1 MTLGIQDIVE
11 VRAQITPRGA
21 GGREFGR
28 TLLFTTDPTLDAGAG
43 RVRVFA
49 SMDEVARTFAADSG
63 PYQAA
68 QVYFSQVPYP
78 RNLVIGRW
86 INTRESARLTG
97 GIPRALEQITGSP
110 TVVRGSGIVASLD
123 TFHGRAT
130 VLTGAGMVSDLVNFY
145 GRATVLT
152 GAGTVADLV
161 NFHGR
166 ATVLTGAGTVA
177 DLVNFHGRATVLTGA
192 GTVADL
198 VNFHGRATV
207 LTGTGTV
214 ADLVNF
220 HGRST
225 VLTGTGTVADLVNFH
240 GRSTVLT
247 GTGTVADLVN
257 FYGRATVLTGTGTVA
272 SLTTLQG
279 ITSGTVTFLGQ
290 TVTGLDFSSDTD
302 LDGVASTLQAALRA
316 TSATSLDEV
325 EVAYDSTA
333 SAFVVTLPLDSSTGV
348 VPTASAAFTGDDA
361 DELGL
366 DTATIVNGVDAIVS
380 GTVTF
385 LSQSLTGLDFSAVTD
400 YDDVASVLQT
410 ALRATSSTDLDN
422 VEVAYDST
430 ASAFVVTLPLDSS
443 TGVVP
448 TASAAFTGTESDELG
463 LDTATI
469 VNGVDAIVSGTVTF
483 LSQSLTGLDFSA
495 VTDYDDVASVLQT
508 ALRATSSTDLDN
520 VEVDYD
526 GSLFVVTLPLDSS
539 GVVPTASAAF
549 TGDDADELG
558 LDTATIINGVDAIKS
573 GTVTFLSQTLTG
585 LDFSSVTDYD
595 DVAST
600 LQAALRATSST
611 DLDNVEVAYDST
623 ASAFVVTL
631 PLDSS
636 TGVVPT
642 ASAAFTGTESD
653 ELGLDTA
660 TIVNGV
666 DAIVSGTV
674 TFLSQSLTE
683 LDFSAV
689 TDYDDVASVLQTAL
703 RATSSTDL
711 DNVEV
716 DYDGSLFVVT
726 LPLDSSGVVP
736 TASAAFTGDD
746 ADELGLD
753 TATIVNGVDAIVS
766 GTVTFLSQSL
776 TGLDFS
782 AVTDYD
788 DVASVLQ
795 DALRA
800 ASVTALASV
809 EVAYQGGVFV
819 VIIPLD
825 SQGAATSVSGAFTGD
840 NADELGLDTAT
851 IVDGVSSIQ
860 SGTVTFLSQTL
871 TGLDFSA
878 VTDYDGVA
886 SALQTALRA
895 TSATSLDE
903 VEVAYDSDASVF
915 VVTIPLDSNGA
926 ATSVSAAFTGSE
938 SDELGL
944 DTATIVDGVSA
955 IQSGS
960 VTLLDETFS
969 GLDFSSVTDYDDVAS
984 VLQTALRG
992 ATGTTLD
999 DVEVAYDSD
1008 ASAFVVTIP
1017 LAADGSAT
1025 AVTAAFTGAT
1035 ADEVGL
1041 DTVTIEDGI
1050 DTITVGSVTFHG
1062 ASLTGLDLSSVAGYD
1077 DVAAVVQNAL
1087 RGSSVA
1093 TLDAVEVE
1101 HDGSQFVLTLP
1112 LGLDGSATEVTEA
1125 FTGDTADE
1133 LGLDTVDI
1141 TAGVDGIGAGSLT
1154 WHGSSISVDFTG
1166 AVSYD
1171 DVASTLQTALRAVR
1185 AAARADLRSATVEF
1199 DPVGFFRVRLGFDST
1214 SGDPYAINGFMADD
1228 AQEPASALGLDS
1240 TSGGGIV
1247 RGQASEP
1254 IEDAMDAISGLDDGW
1269 YFVTVDSSITA
1280 SADLLSLSRWV
1291 QAKAHMLALDVVD
1304 EGVLTPNESTSLA
1317 AQLSALEQQRTFL
1330 VWSRTR
1336 DGKALSLAGRLSSVN
1351 FDGQNALITPKFKSL
1366 PGTTPDIVTTAQKE
1380 ELDRK
1385 WVGYYTRFGPD
1396 AIFAEGWTQAGDWI
1410 DVRYWLDWITKA
1422 IQTEVYNLLR
1432 QHPTRVPQTAEGLA
1446 SIEAAIER
1454 VCEAGR
1460 RNGGIAPGRVSE
1472 AVANDIRLASNNP
1485 AFEGF
1490 LPTGYLVV
1498 IGSIAD
1504 QLQID
1509 RDARRSPTIRVWL
1522 KGSGAMHHVTIGLVF
1537 TG

>member
-11 VRAQITPRGA
+11 VRAQIAPRGA
-21 GGREFGR
+21 GDREFGR
-28 TLLFTTDPTLDAGAG
+28 TLLLTTDPTLDAGAG
-43 RVRVFA
+43 RVGVFA
-49 SMDEVARTFAADSG
+49 SMDEVARTFAAGSG

-110 TVVRGSGIVASLD
+110 TVVRGSGTVASLD

-130 VLTGAGMVSDLVNFY
+130 VLTGTGM
-145 GRATVLT
+145 
-152 GAGTVADLV
+152 VADLV
-161 NFHGR
+161 NF
-166 ATVLTGAGTVA
+166 L
-177 DLVNFHGRATVLTGA
+177 
-192 GTVADL
+192 
-198 VNFHGRATV
+198 GRATV

-220 HGRST
+220 HGRAT
-225 VLTGTGTVADLVNFH
+225 VVTGTGTVADLVNFH
-240 GRSTVLT
+240 GR
-247 GTGTVADLVN
+247 
-257 FYGRATVLTGTGTVA
+257 ATVVTGTGTVA
-272 SLTTLQG
+272 SLATLQA
-279 ITSGTVTFLGQ
+279 ITAGTVTFLSQ
-290 TVTGLDFSSDTD
+290 TVTGLDFSSDND
-302 LDGVASTLQAALRA
+302 LDDVASTLQTALRA
-316 TSATSLDEV
+316 TSSTDLDNV
-325 EVAYDSTA
+325 EVTYDSAA
-333 SAFVVTLPLDSSTGV
+333 SVFVVTLPLDSSTGV

-385 LSQSLTGLDFSAVTD
+385 LSQTLTGLDFSAVTD
-400 YDDVASVLQT
+400 YDGVAAVVQT
-410 ALRATSSTDLDN
+410 ALRGTSATSLDE
-422 VEVAYDST
+422 VEVAYD
-430 ASAFVVTLPLDSS
+430 
-443 TGVVP
+443 
-448 TASAAFTGTESDELG
+448 ES
-463 LDTATI
+463 
-469 VNGVDAIVSGTVTF
+469 V
-483 LSQSLTGLDFSA
+483 
-495 VTDYDDVASVLQT
+495 
-508 ALRATSSTDLDN
+508 
-520 VEVDYD
+520 
-526 GSLFVVTLPLDSS
+526 FVVTLPLDSS
-539 GVVPTASAAF
+539 GA
-549 TGDDADELG
+549 
-558 LDTATIINGVDAIKS
+558 
-573 GTVTFLSQTLTG
+573 
-585 LDFSSVTDYD
+585 
-595 DVAST
+595 
-600 LQAALRATSST
+600 ATS
-611 DLDNVEVAYDST
+611 V
-623 ASAFVVTL
+623 
-631 PLDSS
+631 
-636 TGVVPT
+636 
-642 ASAAFTGTESD
+642 
-653 ELGLDTA
+653 
-660 TIVNGV
+660 
-666 DAIVSGTV
+666 
-674 TFLSQSLTE
+674 
-683 LDFSAV
+683 
-689 TDYDDVASVLQTAL
+689 
-703 RATSSTDL
+703 
-711 DNVEV
+711 
-716 DYDGSLFVVT
+716 
-726 LPLDSSGVVP
+726 
-736 TASAAFTGDD
+736 SAAFTGDD

-753 TATIVNGVDAIVS
+753 TATIVNGVDAITA
-766 GTVTFLSQSL
+766 GTVTFLSETV

-782 AVTDYD
+782 SVTDYD
-788 DVASVLQ
+788 EVASVLQ
-795 DALRA
+795 TALRA
-800 ASVTALASV
+800 TSSTDLDNAEVTYDSAAS
-809 EVAYQGGVFV
+809 VFV

-825 SQGAATSVSGAFTGD
+825 SQGAATSVSAAFTGTES
-840 NADELGLDTAT
+840 DELGLDTAT
-851 IVDGVSSIQ
+851 IVDGVSAIQ

-878 VTDYDGVA
+878 VTDYD
-886 SALQTALRA
+886 
-895 TSATSLDE
+895 
-903 VEVAYDSDASVF
+903 
-915 VVTIPLDSNGA
+915 
-926 ATSVSAAFTGSE
+926 
-938 SDELGL
+938 
-944 DTATIVDGVSA
+944 
-955 IQSGS
+955 
-960 VTLLDETFS
+960 
-969 GLDFSSVTDYDDVAS
+969 DVAA

-999 DVEVAYDSD
+999 AVEVAYDSD

-1050 DTITVGSVTFHG
+1050 DTITAGSVTFHG
-1062 ASLTGLDLSSVAGYD
+1062 ASLTGLDFSSVAGYD

-1112 LGLDGSATEVTEA
+1112 LGLDGSATEVTET

-1141 TAGVDGIGAGSLT
+1141 TAGVGGIGAGSLT
-1154 WHGSSISVDFTG
+1154 WHGSSISVNFTG
-1166 AVSYD
+1166 ADSYD

-1214 SGDPYAINGFMADD
+1214 SGDPYPITGFMADD

-1240 TSGGGIV
+1240 TSGGAIV
-1247 RGQASEP
+1247 QGQASEP

-1269 YFVTVDSSITA
+1269 YFVTVDSTSITTG
-1280 SADLLSLSRWV
+1280 ADLLSLSRWV
-1291 QAKAHMLALDVVD
+1291 QAKVHMLALDVVD

-1336 DGKALSLAGRLSSVN
+1336 DSKALSLAGRLSSVN
-1351 FDGQNALITPKFKSL
+1351 FEGQNTLITPKFKSL
-1366 PGTTPDIVTTAQKE
+1366 PATTPDIVTTTQKE

-1422 IQTEVYNLLR
+1422 MQSEVYNLLR

-1472 AVANDIRLASNNP
+1472 AVANHIRLATNNP
-1485 AFEGF
+1485 TFEGF
-1490 LPTGYLVV
+1490 LPAGYLVA

-1509 RDARRSPTIRVWL
+1509 RDDRRSPTIRVWL

>member
-11 VRAQITPRGA
+11 VRAQIRPRGA

-28 TLLFTTDPTLDAGAG
+28 TLLLTTDPTMDVGAG
-43 RVRVFA
+43 RVGVFA
-49 SMDEVARTFAADSG
+49 SMDEVARTFTPGSG

-86 INTRESARLTG
+86 INTRESARLIG
-97 GIPRALEQITGSP
+97 GSPRALEQIIGSP
-110 TVVRGSGIVASLD
+110 TVVRGSGTVASLD

-130 VLTGAGMVSDLVNFY
+130 VLTGTGMVADLVNFL

-152 GAGTVADLV
+152 GTGMVADLV

-166 ATVLTGAGTVA
+166 ATMLTG
-177 DLVNFHGRATVLTGA
+177 TGM
-192 GTVADL
+192 VADL

-220 HGRST
+220 HGR
-225 VLTGTGTVADLVNFH
+225 
-240 GRSTVLT
+240 
-247 GTGTVADLVN
+247 
-257 FYGRATVLTGTGTVA
+257 ATVVTGTGTVA

-302 LDGVASTLQAALRA
+302 LDGVASTLQTALRA
-316 TSATSLDEV
+316 TSATDLDNV

-385 LSQSLTGLDFSAVTD
+385 LSQTVTGLDFSAVTD
-400 YDDVASVLQT
+400 LDDVASVLQT
-410 ALRATSSTDLDN
+410 ALRATSATSLDE
-422 VEVAYDST
+422 VEVVYDG
-430 ASAFVVTLPLDSS
+430 SAFVVTLPLDSS
-443 TGVVP
+443 T
-448 TASAAFTGTESDELG
+448 
-463 LDTATI
+463 
-469 VNGVDAIVSGTVTF
+469 
-483 LSQSLTGLDFSA
+483 
-495 VTDYDDVASVLQT
+495 
-508 ALRATSSTDLDN
+508 
-520 VEVDYD
+520 
-526 GSLFVVTLPLDSS
+526 
-539 GVVPTASAAF
+539 
-549 TGDDADELG
+549 
-558 LDTATIINGVDAIKS
+558 
-573 GTVTFLSQTLTG
+573 
-585 LDFSSVTDYD
+585 
-595 DVAST
+595 
-600 LQAALRATSST
+600 
-611 DLDNVEVAYDST
+611 
-623 ASAFVVTL
+623 
-631 PLDSS
+631 
-636 TGVVPT
+636 
-642 ASAAFTGTESD
+642 
-653 ELGLDTA
+653 
-660 TIVNGV
+660 
-666 DAIVSGTV
+666 
-674 TFLSQSLTE
+674 
-683 LDFSAV
+683 
-689 TDYDDVASVLQTAL
+689 
-703 RATSSTDL
+703 
-711 DNVEV
+711 
-716 DYDGSLFVVT
+716 
-726 LPLDSSGVVP
+726 GVVP

-766 GTVTFLSQSL
+766 GTVTFLSQ
-776 TGLDFS
+776 
-782 AVTDYD
+782 
-788 DVASVLQ
+788 
-795 DALRA
+795 
-800 ASVTALASV
+800 
-809 EVAYQGGVFV
+809 
-819 VIIPLD
+819 
-825 SQGAATSVSGAFTGD
+825 
-840 NADELGLDTAT
+840 
-851 IVDGVSSIQ
+851 
-860 SGTVTFLSQTL
+860 TL

-886 SALQTALRA
+886 SVLQTALRA
-895 TSATSLDE
+895 TSSTDLDN
-903 VEVAYDSDASVF
+903 VEVVYDGSAF
-915 VVTIPLDSNGA
+915 VVTLPLDSNGA

-960 VTLLDETFS
+960 VTLLGETFSSLDFSAVTDYDDVASVLQDALRAASVTALASVEVAYQGGVFVVTIPLDSNGAATSVSAAFTGDDADELGLDTATIVDGVSAIQSGSVTLLDETFS
-969 GLDFSSVTDYDDVAS
+969 SLDFSAVTDYDDVAS

-999 DVEVAYDSD
+999 AVEVAYDSA

-1017 LAADGSAT
+1017 LASDGSAT

-1050 DTITVGSVTFHG
+1050 DTITAGSVMFHG
-1062 ASLTGLDLSSVAGYD
+1062 ASLTGLDFSSVAGYD

-1112 LGLDGSATEVTEA
+1112 LGLDGSATEVSGP
-1125 FTGDTADE
+1125 FTGEHADE

-1154 WHGSSISVDFTG
+1154 WHGSSIPVDFTG
-1166 AVSYD
+1166 ADSYD

-1247 RGQASEP
+1247 QGQASEP

-1269 YFVTVDSSITA
+1269 YFVTVDSSITTG
-1280 SADLLSLSRWV
+1280 ADLLSLSRWV
-1291 QAKAHMLALDVVD
+1291 QAKVHMLALDVVD

-1336 DGKALSLAGRLSSVN
+1336 DSKALSLAGRLSSVN
-1351 FDGQNALITPKFKSL
+1351 FDGQNTLITPKFKSL
-1366 PGTTPDIVTTAQKE
+1366 PRTVSDIVTTAQKE

-1396 AIFAEGWTQAGDWI
+1396 AIFAEGWTQSGDWI

-1422 IQTEVYNLLR
+1422 MQSEVYNLLR

-1472 AVANDIRLASNNP
+1472 AVANNIRLATNNP
-1485 AFEGF
+1485 TFEGF
-1490 LPTGYLVV
+1490 LPTGYLVA

-1504 QLQID
+1504 QLQIH

-1522 KGSGAMHHVTIGLVF
+1522 KGSGAMHYVTIGLVF

>member
-11 VRAQITPRGA
+11 VRAQIRPRGA

-28 TLLFTTDPTLDAGAG
+28 TLLLSTDPTLDAGAG
-43 RVRVFA
+43 RVGVFA

-86 INTRESARLTG
+86 INTREPARLTG
-97 GIPRALEQITGSP
+97 GSPRALEQITGSP
-110 TVVRGSGIVASLD
+110 TVVRSSGTVASLD

-130 VLTGAGMVSDLVNFY
+130 VLTGTGTVADLVNFY
-145 GRATVLT
+145 GRATVVT
-152 GAGTVADLV
+152 GT
-161 NFHGR
+161 
-166 ATVLTGAGTVA
+166 
-177 DLVNFHGRATVLTGA
+177 

-220 HGRST
+220 HGRAT

-240 GRSTVLT
+240 
-247 GTGTVADLVN
+247 
-257 FYGRATVLTGTGTVA
+257 GRATVLTGTGTVA

-290 TVTGLDFSSDTD
+290 TLTGLDFSSDTD
-302 LDGVASTLQAALRA
+302 LDGVASTLQTALRA
-316 TSATSLDEV
+316 TSSTDLDNV
-325 EVAYDSTA
+325 EVVYDSTA
-333 SAFVVTLPLDSSTGV
+333 SAFVVTLPLDSSGAATSV
-348 VPTASAAFTGDDA
+348 SAAFTGDDA

-366 DTATIVNGVDAIVS
+366 DTATIVNGVDAITA

-385 LSQSLTGLDFSAVTD
+385 LSETVTGLDFSSVTD
-400 YDDVASVLQT
+400 YDGVASTLQT

-422 VEVAYDST
+422 VEVDYDST
-430 ASAFVVTLPLDSS
+430 GAAFVVTIPLDSS
-443 TGVVP
+443 GEATSV
-448 TASAAFTGTESDELG
+448 SAAFTGTESDELG

-469 VNGVDAIVSGTVTF
+469 VNGVDAI
-483 LSQSLTGLDFSA
+483 Q
-495 VTDYDDVASVLQT
+495 
-508 ALRATSSTDLDN
+508 
-520 VEVDYD
+520 
-526 GSLFVVTLPLDSS
+526 
-539 GVVPTASAAF
+539 
-549 TGDDADELG
+549 
-558 LDTATIINGVDAIKS
+558 S

-585 LDFSSVTDYD
+585 LDFSSVTDY
-595 DVAST
+595 
-600 LQAALRATSST
+600 
-611 DLDNVEVAYDST
+611 
-623 ASAFVVTL
+623 
-631 PLDSS
+631 
-636 TGVVPT
+636 G
-642 ASAAFTGTESD
+642 
-653 ELGLDTA
+653 
-660 TIVNGV
+660 
-666 DAIVSGTV
+666 
-674 TFLSQSLTE
+674 
-683 LDFSAV
+683 
-689 TDYDDVASVLQTAL
+689 DVASVLQTAL

-711 DNVEV
+711 DNVGV
-716 DYDGSLFVVT
+716 SYDSTASVFVVT

-766 GTVTFLSQSL
+766 GSVTFLSQSV

-782 AVTDYD
+782 DVTDYGG
-788 DVASVLQ
+788 VASVLQ

-825 SQGAATSVSGAFTGD
+825 SQGAATSVSVAFTGD
-840 NADELGLDTAT
+840 DADELGLDTAT
-851 IVDGVSSIQ
+851 IVDGVSAIQ

-878 VTDYDGVA
+878 VTDYD
-886 SALQTALRA
+886 
-895 TSATSLDE
+895 
-903 VEVAYDSDASVF
+903 
-915 VVTIPLDSNGA
+915 
-926 ATSVSAAFTGSE
+926 
-938 SDELGL
+938 
-944 DTATIVDGVSA
+944 
-955 IQSGS
+955 
-960 VTLLDETFS
+960 
-969 GLDFSSVTDYDDVAS
+969 DVAA

-999 DVEVAYDSD
+999 AVEVAYDSD

-1050 DTITVGSVTFHG
+1050 DTITAGSVTFHG

-1077 DVAAVVQNAL
+1077 DVVAVVQNAL

-1112 LGLDGSATEVTEA
+1112 LGLDGSATEVSGP
-1125 FTGDTADE
+1125 FTGEHADE

-1166 AVSYD
+1166 ADSYD

-1240 TSGGGIV
+1240 TSGGGIAQ
-1247 RGQASEP
+1247 GQASEP

-1269 YFVTVDSSITA
+1269 YFVTVDSSITTG
-1280 SADLLSLSRWV
+1280 ADLLSLSRWV
-1291 QAKAHMLALDVVD
+1291 QAKVHMLALDVVD

-1336 DGKALSLAGRLSSVN
+1336 DSKALSLAGRLSSVN
-1351 FDGQNALITPKFKSL
+1351 FDGQNTLITPKFKSL
-1366 PGTTPDIVTTAQKE
+1366 PATTPDIVTTAHKG

-1396 AIFAEGWTQAGDWI
+1396 AIFAEGWTQSGDWI

-1422 IQTEVYNLLR
+1422 MQSEVYNLLR

-1472 AVANDIRLASNNP
+1472 AVANNIRLATNNP
-1485 AFEGF
+1485 TFEGF
-1490 LPTGYLVV
+1490 LPAGYLVA

-1504 QLQID
+1504 QLQIH
-1509 RDARRSPTIRVWL
+1509 RDARVSPTIRVWL
-1522 KGSGAMHHVTIGLVF
+1522 KGSGAMHHITIGLVF

>member
-1 MTLGIQDIVE
+1 MTLSIQDIVE
-11 VRAQITPRGA
+11 VRAQITSRGA

-28 TLLFTTDPTLDAGAG
+28 TLLLTTDPTLDAGAG

-49 SMDEVARTFAADSG
+49 SMDEVARTFTPGSG

-86 INTRESARLTG
+86 VNTREPARLTG

-110 TVVRGSGIVASLD
+110 TVVRGSGTVASLE

-130 VLTGAGMVSDLVNFY
+130 VLTGTGM
-145 GRATVLT
+145 
-152 GAGTVADLV
+152 VADLV

-166 ATVLTGAGTVA
+166 ATVLTGT
-177 DLVNFHGRATVLTGA
+177 

-220 HGRST
+220 HGRAT

-240 GRSTVLT
+240 GR
-247 GTGTVADLVN
+247 
-257 FYGRATVLTGTGTVA
+257 ATVVTGTGTVA

-302 LDGVASTLQAALRA
+302 LDGVASTLQTALRATSSTDLDNVEVAYDSAASAFVVTLPLDSSGVVPTASAAFTGDDADELGLDTATIVNGVDAIKSGTVTFLSQTLTGLDFSSVTDLDDVAGVLQTALRA
-316 TSATSLDEV
+316 TSATDLDNV
-325 EVAYDSTA
+325 EVAYDSAA

-385 LSQSLTGLDFSAVTD
+385 LSQTVTGLDFSAVTD
-400 YDDVASVLQT
+400 LNDVASVLQT
-410 ALRATSSTDLDN
+410 ALRATSATSLDE
-422 VEVAYDST
+422 VEVAYDSA

-443 TGVVP
+443 GVVP

-469 VNGVDAIVSGTVTF
+469 VNGVDAI
-483 LSQSLTGLDFSA
+483 
-495 VTDYDDVASVLQT
+495 
-508 ALRATSSTDLDN
+508 
-520 VEVDYD
+520 
-526 GSLFVVTLPLDSS
+526 
-539 GVVPTASAAF
+539 
-549 TGDDADELG
+549 
-558 LDTATIINGVDAIKS
+558 
-573 GTVTFLSQTLTG
+573 
-585 LDFSSVTDYD
+585 
-595 DVAST
+595 
-600 LQAALRATSST
+600 
-611 DLDNVEVAYDST
+611 
-623 ASAFVVTL
+623 
-631 PLDSS
+631 
-636 TGVVPT
+636 
-642 ASAAFTGTESD
+642 
-653 ELGLDTA
+653 
-660 TIVNGV
+660 
-666 DAIVSGTV
+666 
-674 TFLSQSLTE
+674 
-683 LDFSAV
+683 
-689 TDYDDVASVLQTAL
+689 
-703 RATSSTDL
+703 
-711 DNVEV
+711 
-716 DYDGSLFVVT
+716 
-726 LPLDSSGVVP
+726 
-736 TASAAFTGDD
+736 
-746 ADELGLD
+746 
-753 TATIVNGVDAIVS
+753 
-766 GTVTFLSQSL
+766 
-776 TGLDFS
+776 
-782 AVTDYD
+782 
-788 DVASVLQ
+788 
-795 DALRA
+795 
-800 ASVTALASV
+800 
-809 EVAYQGGVFV
+809 
-819 VIIPLD
+819 
-825 SQGAATSVSGAFTGD
+825 
-840 NADELGLDTAT
+840 
-851 IVDGVSSIQ
+851 Q

-871 TGLDFSA
+871 TSLDFSA
-878 VTDYDGVA
+878 VTDYDEVA
-886 SALQTALRA
+886 SVLQTALRA
-895 TSATSLDE
+895 ISSTDLDN
-903 VEVAYDSDASVF
+903 VEVTHDGAAVF
-915 VVTIPLDSNGA
+915 VVTLPLDSNGA

-969 GLDFSSVTDYDDVAS
+969 GLDFSAVTDYDDVAS
-984 VLQTALRG
+984 VLRTALRG

-999 DVEVAYDSD
+999 AVEVAYDSD

-1050 DTITVGSVTFHG
+1050 DTITAGSVTFHA
-1062 ASLTGLDLSSVAGYD
+1062 ASLTGLDFSSVAGYD

-1112 LGLDGSATEVTEA
+1112 LGLDGSATEVSGP
-1125 FTGDTADE
+1125 FTGEHADE

-1166 AVSYD
+1166 ADSYD

-1240 TSGGGIV
+1240 TSGGDIV
-1247 RGQASEP
+1247 QGQASEP

-1269 YFVTVDSSITA
+1269 YFVTVDSSITTG
-1280 SADLLSLSRWV
+1280 ADLLSLSRWV

-1366 PGTTPDIVTTAQKE
+1366 PGTSPDIVTTAQKE

-1396 AIFAEGWTQAGDWI
+1396 AIFAEGWTQSGDWI

-1422 IQTEVYNLLR
+1422 MQTEVYNLLR

-1472 AVANDIRLASNNP
+1472 AVANNIRLASNNP
-1485 AFEGF
+1485 AFDGF

-1504 QLQID
+1504 QLQIH

>member
-11 VRAQITPRGA
+11 VRAQIRPRGA

-97 GIPRALEQITGSP
+97 GSPASLETFHGRATA
-110 TVVRGSGIVASLD
+110 VRGSGTVASLE

-130 VLTGAGMVSDLVNFY
+130 VLTGTGM
-145 GRATVLT
+145 
-152 GAGTVADLV
+152 VADLV

-166 ATVLTGAGTVA
+166 ATVLTG
-177 DLVNFHGRATVLTGA
+177 TGM
-192 GTVADL
+192 VADL

-220 HGRST
+220 HGRAT
-225 VLTGTGTVADLVNFH
+225 VVTGTGTVVDLVNFH
-240 GRSTVLT
+240 GR
-247 GTGTVADLVN
+247 
-257 FYGRATVLTGTGTVA
+257 ATVVTGTGTVA

-302 LDGVASTLQAALRA
+302 LDGVASTLQTALRATSSTDLDNVEVAYDSAASAFVVTLPLDSSGVVPTASAAFTGDDADELGLDTATIVNGVDAIVSGTVTFLSQTLTGLDFSSVTDLDDVAGVLQTALRA
-316 TSATSLDEV
+316 TSATDLDNV
-325 EVAYDSTA
+325 EVAYDSAA

-385 LSQSLTGLDFSAVTD
+385 LSQTLTGLDFSSVTD
-400 YDDVASVLQT
+400 LDDVAGVLQT
-410 ALRATSSTDLDN
+410 ALRATSATSLDE
-422 VEVAYDST
+422 VEVVYDG
-430 ASAFVVTLPLDSS
+430 SAFVVTLPLDSS
-443 TGVVP
+443 GVVP

-469 VNGVDAIVSGTVTF
+469 VNGVDAI
-483 LSQSLTGLDFSA
+483 Q
-495 VTDYDDVASVLQT
+495 
-508 ALRATSSTDLDN
+508 
-520 VEVDYD
+520 
-526 GSLFVVTLPLDSS
+526 
-539 GVVPTASAAF
+539 
-549 TGDDADELG
+549 
-558 LDTATIINGVDAIKS
+558 S
-573 GTVTFLSQTLTG
+573 GTVTFLSQTLTS
-585 LDFSSVTDYD
+585 LDFSAVTDYD
-595 DVAST
+595 EVASV
-600 LQAALRATSST
+600 LQTALRAISST
-611 DLDNVEVAYDST
+611 DLDNVEVAYDS
-623 ASAFVVTL
+623 A
-631 PLDSS
+631 
-636 TGVVPT
+636 
-642 ASAAFTGTESD
+642 
-653 ELGLDTA
+653 
-660 TIVNGV
+660 
-666 DAIVSGTV
+666 
-674 TFLSQSLTE
+674 
-683 LDFSAV
+683 
-689 TDYDDVASVLQTAL
+689 
-703 RATSSTDL
+703 
-711 DNVEV
+711 
-716 DYDGSLFVVT
+716 
-726 LPLDSSGVVP
+726 
-736 TASAAFTGDD
+736 
-746 ADELGLD
+746 
-753 TATIVNGVDAIVS
+753 
-766 GTVTFLSQSL
+766 
-776 TGLDFS
+776 
-782 AVTDYD
+782 
-788 DVASVLQ
+788 
-795 DALRA
+795 
-800 ASVTALASV
+800 
-809 EVAYQGGVFV
+809 
-819 VIIPLD
+819 
-825 SQGAATSVSGAFTGD
+825 
-840 NADELGLDTAT
+840 
-851 IVDGVSSIQ
+851 
-860 SGTVTFLSQTL
+860 
-871 TGLDFSA
+871 
-878 VTDYDGVA
+878 
-886 SALQTALRA
+886 
-895 TSATSLDE
+895 
-903 VEVAYDSDASVF
+903 ASVF
-915 VVTIPLDSNGA
+915 VVTIPLASNGA

-969 GLDFSSVTDYDDVAS
+969 GLDFSAVTDYDDVAS
-984 VLQTALRG
+984 VLQTALR
-992 ATGTTLD
+992 AASVTALAS
-999 DVEVAYDSD
+999 VEVAYQGGV
-1008 ASAFVVTIP
+1008 FVVIIP
-1017 LAADGSAT
+1017 LDSSGVAT
-1025 AVTAAFTGAT
+1025 SVSGAFTGDD
-1035 ADEVGL
+1035 ADELGL

-1050 DTITVGSVTFHG
+1050 DTITAGSVTFHG
-1062 ASLTGLDLSSVAGYD
+1062 ASLTGLDFSSVAGYD

-1112 LGLDGSATEVTEA
+1112 LGLDGPATEVSSP
-1125 FTGDTADE
+1125 FTGEHADE

-1166 AVSYD
+1166 ADSYD

-1240 TSGGGIV
+1240 ISGGGIV
-1247 RGQASEP
+1247 QGQASEP

-1269 YFVTVDSSITA
+1269 YFVTVDSSITTG
-1280 SADLLSLSRWV
+1280 ADLLSLSRWV
-1291 QAKAHMLALDVVD
+1291 QTKDHMLALDVVD

-1336 DGKALSLAGRLSSVN
+1336 DNKALSLAARLSSVN
-1351 FDGQNALITPKFKSL
+1351 FDGEDTLITPKFKSL
-1366 PGTTPDIVTTAQKE
+1366 PRTVSDIVTTAQKK

-1422 IQTEVYNLLR
+1422 MQSEVYTLLR

-1460 RNGGIAPGRVSE
+1460 RNGGIASGRVSE
-1472 AVANDIRLASNNP
+1472 TVANDIRLASNNP
-1485 AFEGF
+1485 AFDGF

>member
-11 VRAQITPRGA
+11 VKAQIEPRDA
-21 GGREFGR
+21 GGGEFGR
-28 TLLFTTDPTLDAGAG
+28 TLLLTTDPNLDAVAG
-43 RVRVFA
+43 RVGVFA
-49 SMDEVARTFAADSG
+49 GMDEVARTFAAGSD

-86 INTRESARLTG
+86 INTREPARLTG
-97 GIPRALEQITGSP
+97 GIPRALEQIIGSP
-110 TVVRGSGIVASLD
+110 TVVRGSGTVAPLD

-130 VLTGAGMVSDLVNFY
+130 VLTGTGMVADLVNFL

-152 GAGTVADLV
+152 GT
-161 NFHGR
+161 
-166 ATVLTGAGTVA
+166 
-177 DLVNFHGRATVLTGA
+177 

-220 HGRST
+220 HGRAT

-240 GRSTVLT
+240 GRATVLT

-257 FYGRATVLTGTGTVA
+257 FHGRATVLTGTGTVA
-272 SLTTLQG
+272 SLTTLQA
-279 ITSGTVTFLGQ
+279 ITAGTVTFLGQ

-302 LDGVASTLQAALRA
+302 LDGVASTLQ
-316 TSATSLDEV
+316 
-325 EVAYDSTA
+325 
-333 SAFVVTLPLDSSTGV
+333 
-348 VPTASAAFTGDDA
+348 
-361 DELGL
+361 
-366 DTATIVNGVDAIVS
+366 
-380 GTVTF
+380 
-385 LSQSLTGLDFSAVTD
+385 
-400 YDDVASVLQT
+400 T

-422 VEVAYDST
+422 AEVAYDSA
-430 ASAFVVTLPLDSS
+430 ASA
-443 TGVVP
+443 
-448 TASAAFTGTESDELG
+448 
-463 LDTATI
+463 
-469 VNGVDAIVSGTVTF
+469 
-483 LSQSLTGLDFSA
+483 
-495 VTDYDDVASVLQT
+495 
-508 ALRATSSTDLDN
+508 
-520 VEVDYD
+520 
-526 GSLFVVTLPLDSS
+526 
-539 GVVPTASAAF
+539 
-549 TGDDADELG
+549 
-558 LDTATIINGVDAIKS
+558 
-573 GTVTFLSQTLTG
+573 
-585 LDFSSVTDYD
+585 
-595 DVAST
+595 
-600 LQAALRATSST
+600 
-611 DLDNVEVAYDST
+611 
-623 ASAFVVTL
+623 
-631 PLDSS
+631 
-636 TGVVPT
+636 
-642 ASAAFTGTESD
+642 
-653 ELGLDTA
+653 
-660 TIVNGV
+660 
-666 DAIVSGTV
+666 
-674 TFLSQSLTE
+674 
-683 LDFSAV
+683 
-689 TDYDDVASVLQTAL
+689 
-703 RATSSTDL
+703 
-711 DNVEV
+711 
-716 DYDGSLFVVT
+716 FVVT

-766 GTVTFLSQSL
+766 GTVTFLSQTL

-782 AVTDYD
+782 SVTDYDGVASVLQTALRATSSTDLDNVEVVYDSAASAFVVTLPLDSSGVVPTASAAFTGDDADELGLDTATIVNGVDAIVSGTVTFLSQTLTGLDFSSVTDYDGVASVLQTALRATSSTDLDNVEVAYDSAASAFVVTLPLDSTTGVVPTASAAFTGTESDELGLDTATIVNGVDAIVSGTVTFLSQTVTGLDFSAVTDLDDVASVLQTALRATSATSLDEVEVVYDGSAFVVTIPLASNGAATSVSAAFTGSESDELGLDTATIVNGVDAIVSGTVTLLDETFSSLDFSDVTDYD

-825 SQGAATSVSGAFTGD
+825 SQGAATSVSAAFTGD
-840 NADELGLDTAT
+840 TADELGLDTAT
-851 IVDGVSSIQ
+851 IVNGVDDIR
-860 SGTVTFLSQTL
+860 SGTVTFLRQTL

-878 VTDYDGVA
+878 VTDYD
-886 SALQTALRA
+886 
-895 TSATSLDE
+895 
-903 VEVAYDSDASVF
+903 
-915 VVTIPLDSNGA
+915 
-926 ATSVSAAFTGSE
+926 
-938 SDELGL
+938 
-944 DTATIVDGVSA
+944 
-955 IQSGS
+955 
-960 VTLLDETFS
+960 
-969 GLDFSSVTDYDDVAS
+969 DVAA

-999 DVEVAYDSD
+999 AVQVVYDSD

-1035 ADEVGL
+1035 ADELGL

-1050 DTITVGSVTFHG
+1050 DTITAGSVTFHG
-1062 ASLTGLDLSSVAGYD
+1062 ASLTGLDFSSVAGYD

-1112 LGLDGSATEVTEA
+1112 LGLDGSATEVSGP
-1125 FTGDTADE
+1125 FTGEHADE

-1141 TAGVDGIGAGSLT
+1141 TTGVDGIGAGSLT
-1154 WHGSSISVDFTG
+1154 WHGSSIPVDFTG
-1166 AVSYD
+1166 ADSYD

-1185 AAARADLRSATVEF
+1185 AAARADLRSVTVEF
-1199 DPVGFFRVRLGFDST
+1199 DPVGFFRVLFGFDST

-1240 TSGGGIV
+1240 ISGGAIV
-1247 RGQASEP
+1247 QGQASEP

-1269 YFVTVDSSITA
+1269 YFVTVDSSITT

-1291 QAKAHMLALDVVD
+1291 QAKVHMLALDVVD

-1336 DGKALSLAGRLSSVN
+1336 DNKALSLAGRLSSVN
-1351 FDGQNALITPKFKSL
+1351 FEGQNTLITPKFKSL
-1366 PGTTPDIVTTAQKE
+1366 PRTVSDIVTAAQKK

-1422 IQTEVYNLLR
+1422 MQSEVYTLLR

-1446 SIEAAIER
+1446 SLEAAIER

-1460 RNGGIAPGRVSE
+1460 GNGGIAPGRVSE
-1472 AVANDIRLASNNP
+1472 TVANDIRLASNNP
-1485 AFEGF
+1485 AFDGF
-1490 LPTGYLVV
+1490 LPTGYLVA

-1509 RDARRSPTIRVWL
+1509 RDDRRSPTIRVWL
-1522 KGSGAMHHVTIGLVF
+1522 KGSGAMHHVTIRLVF

>member
-11 VRAQITPRGA
+11 VRAQITPRDA

-28 TLLFTTDPTLDAGAG
+28 TLLLTTDPTLDAGAG
-43 RVRVFA
+43 RVGVFA
-49 SMDEVARTFAADSG
+49 SMDEVARTFTPGSG
-63 PYQAA
+63 SYQAA

-78 RNLVIGRW
+78 RKLVIGRW

-97 GIPRALEQITGSP
+97 GSPRALEQITGSP
-110 TVVRGSGIVASLD
+110 TVVRGSGTVASLD

-130 VLTGAGMVSDLVNFY
+130 VLTG
-145 GRATVLT
+145 T
-152 GAGTVADLV
+152 GTVS
-161 NFHGR
+161 
-166 ATVLTGAGTVA
+166 
-177 DLVNFHGRATVLTGA
+177 
-192 GTVADL
+192 DL

-220 HGRST
+220 HGRAT
-225 VLTGTGTVADLVNFH
+225 VVTGTGTVADLVNFH
-240 GRSTVLT
+240 GRATVVT

-257 FYGRATVLTGTGTVA
+257 FHGRATVVTGTGTVA

-279 ITSGTVTFLGQ
+279 IASGTVTFLGQ

-302 LDGVASTLQAALRA
+302 LDGVASTLQTALRA
-316 TSATSLDEV
+316 TSATDLDNV
-325 EVAYDSTA
+325 EVDYDSAA

-385 LSQSLTGLDFSAVTD
+385 LSQTLTGLDFSAVTDYAGVASVLQTALRATSATSLDEVEVVYDSDASAFVVTIPLDSNGAATSVSAAFTGSESDELGLDTATIVDGVSAIQSGSVTFLSQSLTGLDFSDVTD

-422 VEVAYDST
+422 AEVTYDST

-448 TASAAFTGTESDELG
+448 TSSAAFTGTESDELG

-469 VNGVDAIVSGTVTF
+469 VNGVDAIVSG
-483 LSQSLTGLDFSA
+483 S
-495 VTDYDDVASVLQT
+495 
-508 ALRATSSTDLDN
+508 
-520 VEVDYD
+520 
-526 GSLFVVTLPLDSS
+526 VTLLDE
-539 GVVPTASAAF
+539 T
-549 TGDDADELG
+549 
-558 LDTATIINGVDAIKS
+558 
-573 GTVTFLSQTLTG
+573 
-585 LDFSSVTDYD
+585 FSS
-595 DVAST
+595 
-600 LQAALRATSST
+600 
-611 DLDNVEVAYDST
+611 
-623 ASAFVVTL
+623 
-631 PLDSS
+631 
-636 TGVVPT
+636 
-642 ASAAFTGTESD
+642 
-653 ELGLDTA
+653 
-660 TIVNGV
+660 
-666 DAIVSGTV
+666 
-674 TFLSQSLTE
+674 
-683 LDFSAV
+683 
-689 TDYDDVASVLQTAL
+689 
-703 RATSSTDL
+703 
-711 DNVEV
+711 
-716 DYDGSLFVVT
+716 
-726 LPLDSSGVVP
+726 
-736 TASAAFTGDD
+736 
-746 ADELGLD
+746 
-753 TATIVNGVDAIVS
+753 
-766 GTVTFLSQSL
+766 
-776 TGLDFS
+776 LDFS

-840 NADELGLDTAT
+840 TADELGLDTAT
-851 IVDGVSSIQ
+851 IVDGVDTIK

-878 VTDYDGVA
+878 VTDYD
-886 SALQTALRA
+886 
-895 TSATSLDE
+895 
-903 VEVAYDSDASVF
+903 
-915 VVTIPLDSNGA
+915 
-926 ATSVSAAFTGSE
+926 
-938 SDELGL
+938 
-944 DTATIVDGVSA
+944 
-955 IQSGS
+955 
-960 VTLLDETFS
+960 
-969 GLDFSSVTDYDDVAS
+969 DVAS

-992 ATGTTLD
+992 ATSTTLD
-999 DVEVAYDSD
+999 AVEVAYNSD
-1008 ASAFVVTIP
+1008 TSAFVVTIP

-1041 DTVTIEDGI
+1041 DTVTIEGGI
-1050 DTITVGSVTFHG
+1050 DTITAGSVTFHG
-1062 ASLTGLDLSSVAGYD
+1062 ASLTGLDFSSVTDYD

-1101 HDGSQFVLTLP
+1101 HDGSQFALTLP
-1112 LGLDGSATEVTEA
+1112 LGLDGSATEVSGP
-1125 FTGDTADE
+1125 FTGEHADE
-1133 LGLDTVDI
+1133 LGLGTVEI
-1141 TAGVDGIGAGSLT
+1141 TTGVDGIGAGSLT
-1154 WHGSSISVDFTG
+1154 WQGYTISVDFTG
-1166 AVSYD
+1166 AASYD
-1171 DVASTLQTALRAVR
+1171 DVANIVQTALRAVT
-1185 AAARADLRSATVEF
+1185 ASGRADLRSASVEY
-1199 DPVGFFRVRLGFDST
+1199 DPADFFRASLGFRT
-1214 SGDPYAINGFMADD
+1214 NGDPYPIAGFMADD

-1240 TSGGGIV
+1240 TSGGGIDP
-1247 RGQASEP
+1247 GHASET
-1254 IEDAMDAISGLDDGW
+1254 IGEAMDVISGLDDGW
-1269 YFVTVDSSITA
+1269 YFVAVDSGITTR
-1280 SADLLSLSRWV
+1280 ADLLSLSRWV
-1291 QAKAHMLALDVVD
+1291 QAKVHMLALDVVD

-1336 DGKALSLAGRLSSVN
+1336 DNKALSLAGRLSSVN
-1351 FDGQNALITPKFKSL
+1351 FEGQNTLITPKFKSL
-1366 PGTTPDIVTTAQKE
+1366 PRTVSDIVTAAQKK

-1396 AIFAEGWTQAGDWI
+1396 AIFAEGWTQSGDWI

-1422 IQTEVYNLLR
+1422 MQTEVSNLLR

-1472 AVANDIRLASNNP
+1472 AVANNIRLAINNP
-1485 AFEGF
+1485 DFDGF
-1490 LPTGYLVV
+1490 LTRGYLVV
-1498 IGSIAD
+1498 VGSIAD
-1504 QLQID
+1504 QLEQD
-1509 RDARRSPTIRVWL
+1509 RNARKAPPARVWIT
-1522 KGSGAMHHVTIGLVF
+1522 GSGAMHSATIILTFAG
-1537 TG
+1537 

>member
-11 VRAQITPRGA
+11 VKAQIMPRDA

-28 TLLFTTDPTLDAGAG
+28 TLLLTTDPTMDVGAG
-43 RVRVFA
+43 RVGVFA
-49 SMDEVARTFAADSG
+49 SMDEVARTFTPGSG

-86 INTRESARLTG
+86 INTRESARLIG
-97 GIPRALEQITGSP
+97 GSP
-110 TVVRGSGIVASLD
+110 ASLETFHGRPPVVRGSGTVASLD
-123 TFHGRAT
+123 T
-130 VLTGAGMVSDLVNFY
+130 
-145 GRATVLT
+145 
-152 GAGTVADLV
+152 
-161 NFHGR
+161 
-166 ATVLTGAGTVA
+166 
-177 DLVNFHGRATVLTGA
+177 FHGRATVLTGA

-220 HGRST
+220 HGRAT

-240 GRSTVLT
+240 GRATVLT

-257 FYGRATVLTGTGTVA
+257 FHGRATVLTGTGTVADLVNFHGRATVLTGTGTVA

-279 ITSGTVTFLGQ
+279 ITSGTVTFLSQ

-302 LDGVASTLQAALRA
+302 LDGVASTLQTALRA
-316 TSATSLDEV
+316 TSSTDLDNV
-325 EVAYDSTA
+325 EVTHDGAA
-333 SAFVVTLPLDSSTGV
+333 SAFVVTLPLDSTGV

-385 LSQSLTGLDFSAVTD
+385 LSQ
-400 YDDVASVLQT
+400 
-410 ALRATSSTDLDN
+410 
-422 VEVAYDST
+422 
-430 ASAFVVTLPLDSS
+430 
-443 TGVVP
+443 
-448 TASAAFTGTESDELG
+448 
-463 LDTATI
+463 
-469 VNGVDAIVSGTVTF
+469 
-483 LSQSLTGLDFSA
+483 
-495 VTDYDDVASVLQT
+495 
-508 ALRATSSTDLDN
+508 
-520 VEVDYD
+520 
-526 GSLFVVTLPLDSS
+526 
-539 GVVPTASAAF
+539 
-549 TGDDADELG
+549 
-558 LDTATIINGVDAIKS
+558 
-573 GTVTFLSQTLTG
+573 TLT
-585 LDFSSVTDYD
+585 S
-595 DVAST
+595 
-600 LQAALRATSST
+600 
-611 DLDNVEVAYDST
+611 
-623 ASAFVVTL
+623 
-631 PLDSS
+631 
-636 TGVVPT
+636 
-642 ASAAFTGTESD
+642 
-653 ELGLDTA
+653 
-660 TIVNGV
+660 
-666 DAIVSGTV
+666 
-674 TFLSQSLTE
+674 
-683 LDFSAV
+683 
-689 TDYDDVASVLQTAL
+689 
-703 RATSSTDL
+703 
-711 DNVEV
+711 
-716 DYDGSLFVVT
+716 
-726 LPLDSSGVVP
+726 
-736 TASAAFTGDD
+736 
-746 ADELGLD
+746 
-753 TATIVNGVDAIVS
+753 
-766 GTVTFLSQSL
+766 
-776 TGLDFS
+776 
-782 AVTDYD
+782 
-788 DVASVLQ
+788 
-795 DALRA
+795 
-800 ASVTALASV
+800 
-809 EVAYQGGVFV
+809 
-819 VIIPLD
+819 
-825 SQGAATSVSGAFTGD
+825 
-840 NADELGLDTAT
+840 
-851 IVDGVSSIQ
+851 
-860 SGTVTFLSQTL
+860 
-871 TGLDFSA
+871 LDFSA

-886 SALQTALRA
+886 SVLQTALRA

-903 VEVAYDSDASVF
+903 VEVVYDSDASVF
-915 VVTIPLDSNGA
+915 VVTIPLDSTGA

-960 VTLLDETFS
+960 VTFLSQSLTGLDFSDVTDLDDVASVLQTALRATSSTDLDNAEVAYDSDASVFVVTIPLDSNGAATSVSAAFTGTESDELGLDTATIVNGVDAIQSGSVTFLS
-969 GLDFSSVTDYDDVAS
+969 QTVTSLDFSSVTDYDEVASVLQTALRATSSTDLDNVEVVYDSAASVFVVTLPLDSTGVVPTASAAFTGTESDELGLDTATIVDGVSAIQSGSVTLLDETFSSLDFSAVTDYDEVAS

-992 ATGTTLD
+992 ATSTTLD
-999 DVEVAYDSD
+999 AVEVAYQGGVFVVIIPLDSQGAATSVGGAFTGDTADELGLDTATIVDGVDTIKSGTVTFLSQTLTGLDFSDVTDYDGVASVLQTALRGATSTTLDAVEVAYDSD
-1008 ASAFVVTIP
+1008 TSAFVVTIP
-1017 LAADGSAT
+1017 LAAGGSAT

-1041 DTVTIEDGI
+1041 DTVTIEGGI
-1050 DTITVGSVTFHG
+1050 DTITAGSVTFHG
-1062 ASLTGLDLSSVAGYD
+1062 ASLTGLEFSSVTDYD

-1112 LGLDGSATEVTEA
+1112 LGLDGSATEVSGP
-1125 FTGDTADE
+1125 FTGEHADE

-1166 AVSYD
+1166 ADSYD
-1171 DVASTLQTALRAVR
+1171 DVASTLQTGLRAVR

-1228 AQEPASALGLDS
+1228 AQEPAFALGLDS

-1247 RGQASEP
+1247 QGQASEP
-1254 IEDAMDAISGLDDGW
+1254 IEDAMDVISGLDDGW
-1269 YFVTVDSSITA
+1269 YFVTVDSSITTG
-1280 SADLLSLSRWV
+1280 ADLLSLSRWV
-1291 QAKAHMLALDVVD
+1291 QAKVHMLALDVVD

-1336 DGKALSLAGRLSSVN
+1336 DNKALSLAGRLSSVN
-1351 FDGQNALITPKFKSL
+1351 FEGQNTLITPKFKSL
-1366 PGTTPDIVTTAQKE
+1366 PRTVSDIVTAAQKK

-1396 AIFAEGWTQAGDWI
+1396 AIFAEGWTQSGDWI

-1422 IQTEVYNLLR
+1422 MQSEVYTLLR
-1432 QHPTRVPQTAEGLA
+1432 QHPTRVPQTTEGLA

-1460 RNGGIAPGRVSE
+1460 KNGGIASGRVSE
-1472 AVANDIRLASNNP
+1472 TVANHIRLASNNP
-1485 AFEGF
+1485 AFDGF

-1509 RDARRSPTIRVWL
+1509 RDDRRSPTIRVWL

>member
-28 TLLFTTDPTLDAGAG
+28 TLLLTTDPTLDAGAG
-43 RVRVFA
+43 RVGVFA
-49 SMDEVARTFAADSG
+49 SMDEVARTFTPGSG
-63 PYQAA
+63 SYQAA

-97 GIPRALEQITGSP
+97 GSPGALEQITGSP
-110 TVVRGSGIVASLD
+110 TVIRGSGTVASLD

-130 VLTGAGMVSDLVNFY
+130 VLTGAGMVADLVNFL

-152 GAGTVADLV
+152 GTGTVADLV
-161 NFHGR
+161 NFLGR
-166 ATVLTGAGTVA
+166 ATVLTGTGTVA
-177 DLVNFHGRATVLTGA
+177 DLVNFL
-192 GTVADL
+192 
-198 VNFHGRATV
+198 GRATV

-220 HGRST
+220 HGRAT
-225 VLTGTGTVADLVNFH
+225 VVTGTGTVADLVNFH
-240 GRSTVLT
+240 GR
-247 GTGTVADLVN
+247 
-257 FYGRATVLTGTGTVA
+257 ATVVTGTGTVA

-279 ITSGTVTFLGQ
+279 ITSGTVTFLSQ

-302 LDGVASTLQAALRA
+302 LDGVAST
-316 TSATSLDEV
+316 
-325 EVAYDSTA
+325 
-333 SAFVVTLPLDSSTGV
+333 
-348 VPTASAAFTGDDA
+348 
-361 DELGL
+361 
-366 DTATIVNGVDAIVS
+366 
-380 GTVTF
+380 
-385 LSQSLTGLDFSAVTD
+385 
-400 YDDVASVLQT
+400 LQT

-430 ASAFVVTLPLDSS
+430 ASA
-443 TGVVP
+443 
-448 TASAAFTGTESDELG
+448 
-463 LDTATI
+463 
-469 VNGVDAIVSGTVTF
+469 
-483 LSQSLTGLDFSA
+483 
-495 VTDYDDVASVLQT
+495 
-508 ALRATSSTDLDN
+508 
-520 VEVDYD
+520 
-526 GSLFVVTLPLDSS
+526 
-539 GVVPTASAAF
+539 
-549 TGDDADELG
+549 
-558 LDTATIINGVDAIKS
+558 
-573 GTVTFLSQTLTG
+573 
-585 LDFSSVTDYD
+585 
-595 DVAST
+595 
-600 LQAALRATSST
+600 
-611 DLDNVEVAYDST
+611 
-623 ASAFVVTL
+623 
-631 PLDSS
+631 
-636 TGVVPT
+636 
-642 ASAAFTGTESD
+642 
-653 ELGLDTA
+653 
-660 TIVNGV
+660 
-666 DAIVSGTV
+666 
-674 TFLSQSLTE
+674 
-683 LDFSAV
+683 
-689 TDYDDVASVLQTAL
+689 
-703 RATSSTDL
+703 
-711 DNVEV
+711 
-716 DYDGSLFVVT
+716 FVVT

-753 TATIVNGVDAIVS
+753 TATIVNGVDAIKSGTVTFLSQTVTGLDFSAVTDLDGVASTLQTALRATSSTDLDNVEVVYDSTASAFVVTLPLDSSGVVPTASAAFTGTESNELGLDTATIINGVDAIVS
-766 GTVTFLSQSL
+766 GTVTFLSQTL

-795 DALRA
+795 TALRA
-800 ASVTALASV
+800 TSSTDLDNV
-809 EVAYQGGVFV
+809 EVVYDSTASAFV
-819 VIIPLD
+819 VTLPLD
-825 SQGAATSVSGAFTGD
+825 SSGAATSVSAAFTGSES
-840 NADELGLDTAT
+840 DELGLDTAT
-851 IVDGVSSIQ
+851 IINGVDAIKSGTVTFLSQTLTGLDFSAVTDLDGVASTLQTALRATSSTDLDNVEVVYDSTASAFVVTLPLDSSGAATSVSAAFTGSESDELGLDTATIINGVDAIK

-886 SALQTALRA
+886 STLQTALRGTA
-895 TSATSLDE
+895 SESLDE

-955 IQSGS
+955 IQSGTVAFLS
-960 VTLLDETFS
+960 ETVT
-969 GLDFSSVTDYDDVAS
+969 GLDFSGVTDYDDVAS

-999 DVEVAYDSD
+999 AVEVAYDSD

-1050 DTITVGSVTFHG
+1050 DTITAGSVTFHG
-1062 ASLTGLDLSSVAGYD
+1062 ASLTGLDFSSVAGYD

-1101 HDGSQFVLTLP
+1101 HDGSQFVFTLP
-1112 LGLDGSATEVTEA
+1112 LGLDGSATEVSGP
-1125 FTGDTADE
+1125 FTGEHADE

-1166 AVSYD
+1166 ADSYD

-1214 SGDPYAINGFMADD
+1214 SGDPYVINGFMADD

-1247 RGQASEP
+1247 QGQASEP

-1269 YFVTVDSSITA
+1269 YFVTVDSSIATG
-1280 SADLLSLSRWV
+1280 ADLLSLSRWV
-1291 QAKAHMLALDVVD
+1291 QTKTHMLALDVVD

-1336 DGKALSLAGRLSSVN
+1336 DNKALSLAGRLSSVN
-1351 FDGQNALITPKFKSL
+1351 FDGEDTLITPKFKSL
-1366 PGTTPDIVTTAQKE
+1366 PRTVSDIVTTAQKK

-1422 IQTEVYNLLR
+1422 MQSEVYNLLR

-1460 RNGGIAPGRVSE
+1460 RNGGLAPGRVSE
-1472 AVANDIRLASNNP
+1472 AVAHNIRLAINNP
-1485 AFEGF
+1485 DFDGF
-1490 LPTGYLVV
+1490 LTRGYLVV
-1498 IGSIAD
+1498 VGSIAD
-1504 QLQID
+1504 QLEQD
-1509 RDARRSPTIRVWL
+1509 RNARKAPPARVWIT
-1522 KGSGAMHHVTIGLVF
+1522 GSGAMHSATIILTF

>member
-86 INTRESARLTG
+86 INTREPARLTG
-97 GIPRALEQITGSP
+97 GSPRALEQITGSP
-110 TVVRGSGIVASLD
+110 TVVRGSGTVASLD

-130 VLTGAGMVSDLVNFY
+130 VLTGAGM
-145 GRATVLT
+145 
-152 GAGTVADLV
+152 VADLV

-220 HGRST
+220 HGR
-225 VLTGTGTVADLVNFH
+225 
-240 GRSTVLT
+240 
-247 GTGTVADLVN
+247 
-257 FYGRATVLTGTGTVA
+257 ATVLTGTGTVA

-279 ITSGTVTFLGQ
+279 ITNGTVTFLGQ
-290 TVTGLDFSSDTD
+290 TLTGLDFSSDTD
-302 LDGVASTLQAALRA
+302 LDGVASTLQTALRA
-316 TSATSLDEV
+316 TSSTDLDNV
-325 EVAYDSTA
+325 EVVYDSA
-333 SAFVVTLPLDSSTGV
+333 AAAFVVTLPLDSSTGV

-385 LSQSLTGLDFSAVTD
+385 LSQTVTGLDFSAVTD
-400 YDDVASVLQT
+400 LDDVASVLQT
-410 ALRATSSTDLDN
+410 ALRATSATSLDE
-422 VEVAYDST
+422 VEVVYDG
-430 ASAFVVTLPLDSS
+430 SAFVVTLPLDSS
-443 TGVVP
+443 GVVP
-448 TASAAFTGTESDELG
+448 TASAAFTGDESDELG

-483 LSQSLTGLDFSA
+483 LSQTVTGLDFSA
-495 VTDYDDVASVLQT
+495 VTDLDDVASVLQT
-508 ALRATSSTDLDN
+508 ALRATSATSLDE
-520 VEVDYD
+520 VEVVYD
-526 GSLFVVTLPLDSS
+526 GSALVVTLPLDSS

-549 TGDDADELG
+549 TGD
-558 LDTATIINGVDAIKS
+558 
-573 GTVTFLSQTLTG
+573 
-585 LDFSSVTDYD
+585 
-595 DVAST
+595 
-600 LQAALRATSST
+600 
-611 DLDNVEVAYDST
+611 
-623 ASAFVVTL
+623 
-631 PLDSS
+631 
-636 TGVVPT
+636 
-642 ASAAFTGTESD
+642 ESD

-666 DAIVSGTV
+666 DAIVSG
-674 TFLSQSLTE
+674 S
-683 LDFSAV
+683 
-689 TDYDDVASVLQTAL
+689 
-703 RATSSTDL
+703 
-711 DNVEV
+711 
-716 DYDGSLFVVT
+716 VT
-726 LPLDSSGVVP
+726 LLD
-736 TASAAFTGDD
+736 
-746 ADELGLD
+746 E
-753 TATIVNGVDAIVS
+753 
-766 GTVTFLSQSL
+766 TFS
-776 TGLDFS
+776 GLDFS
-782 AVTDYD
+782 SVTDYD

-825 SQGAATSVSGAFTGD
+825 SQGAATSVSAAFTGD
-840 NADELGLDTAT
+840 DADELGLDTAT
-851 IVDGVSSIQ
+851 IVDGVSAIQ

-878 VTDYDGVA
+878 VTDYD
-886 SALQTALRA
+886 
-895 TSATSLDE
+895 
-903 VEVAYDSDASVF
+903 
-915 VVTIPLDSNGA
+915 
-926 ATSVSAAFTGSE
+926 
-938 SDELGL
+938 
-944 DTATIVDGVSA
+944 
-955 IQSGS
+955 
-960 VTLLDETFS
+960 
-969 GLDFSSVTDYDDVAS
+969 DVAA

-999 DVEVAYDSD
+999 AVEVAYDSN

-1050 DTITVGSVTFHG
+1050 DTISAGSVTFHG
-1062 ASLTGLDLSSVAGYD
+1062 ASLTGLDFSSVAGYD

-1112 LGLDGSATEVTEA
+1112 LSLDGPATEVSGP
-1125 FTGDTADE
+1125 FTGEHADE
-1133 LGLDTVDI
+1133 LGLGTVDI

-1154 WHGSSISVDFTG
+1154 WHGSSIPVDFTG
-1166 AVSYD
+1166 ADSYD
-1171 DVASTLQTALRAVR
+1171 HVASTLQTALRAVR

-1214 SGDPYAINGFMADD
+1214 SGDPYAINGFMVDS
-1228 AQEPASALGLDS
+1228 AQEAASALGLDGA
-1240 TSGGGIV
+1240 SGDGIV
-1247 RGQASEP
+1247 QGQASEP

-1269 YFVTVDSSITA
+1269 YFVTVDSSITTG
-1280 SADLLSLSRWV
+1280 ADLLSLSRWV
-1291 QAKAHMLALDVVD
+1291 QAKTHMLALDVVD

-1317 AQLSALEQQRTFL
+1317 AQLSALAQQRTFL

-1336 DGKALSLAGRLSSVN
+1336 DNKALSLAGRLSSVN
-1351 FDGQNALITPKFKSL
+1351 FDGEDTLITPKFKSL
-1366 PGTTPDIVTTAQKE
+1366 PSTVSDIVTAAQKK

-1422 IQTEVYNLLR
+1422 MQSEVYTLLR

-1472 AVANDIRLASNNP
+1472 AVANNIRLASNNP
-1485 AFEGF
+1485 TFEGF
-1490 LPTGYLVV
+1490 LPAGYLVA

-1509 RDARRSPTIRVWL
+1509 RDDRRSPTIRVWL
-1522 KGSGAMHHVTIGLVF
+1522 KGSGAMHYITIGLVF

>member
-1 MTLGIQDIVE
+1 MTLSIQDIVE
-11 VRAQITPRGA
+11 VRAQITSRGA

-28 TLLFTTDPTLDAGAG
+28 TLLLTTDPTLDAGAG
-43 RVRVFA
+43 RVGVYA
-49 SMDEVARTFAADSG
+49 GMDEVARTFTPGSG
-63 PYQAA
+63 SYQAA

-86 INTRESARLTG
+86 INTREPARLTG

-110 TVVRGSGIVASLD
+110 TVVRGSGTVASLD

-130 VLTGAGMVSDLVNFY
+130 VLTG
-145 GRATVLT
+145 T
-152 GAGTVADLV
+152 
-161 NFHGR
+161 
-166 ATVLTGAGTVA
+166 
-177 DLVNFHGRATVLTGA
+177 

-220 HGRST
+220 HGRAT

-240 GRSTVLT
+240 GRATVLT

-257 FYGRATVLTGTGTVA
+257 FHGRATVVTGTGTVA

-302 LDGVASTLQAALRA
+302 LDGVASTLQ
-316 TSATSLDEV
+316 
-325 EVAYDSTA
+325 
-333 SAFVVTLPLDSSTGV
+333 
-348 VPTASAAFTGDDA
+348 
-361 DELGL
+361 
-366 DTATIVNGVDAIVS
+366 
-380 GTVTF
+380 
-385 LSQSLTGLDFSAVTD
+385 
-400 YDDVASVLQT
+400 T

-422 VEVAYDST
+422 VEVAYDSA
-430 ASAFVVTLPLDSS
+430 ASA
-443 TGVVP
+443 
-448 TASAAFTGTESDELG
+448 
-463 LDTATI
+463 
-469 VNGVDAIVSGTVTF
+469 
-483 LSQSLTGLDFSA
+483 
-495 VTDYDDVASVLQT
+495 
-508 ALRATSSTDLDN
+508 
-520 VEVDYD
+520 
-526 GSLFVVTLPLDSS
+526 
-539 GVVPTASAAF
+539 
-549 TGDDADELG
+549 
-558 LDTATIINGVDAIKS
+558 
-573 GTVTFLSQTLTG
+573 
-585 LDFSSVTDYD
+585 
-595 DVAST
+595 
-600 LQAALRATSST
+600 
-611 DLDNVEVAYDST
+611 
-623 ASAFVVTL
+623 
-631 PLDSS
+631 
-636 TGVVPT
+636 
-642 ASAAFTGTESD
+642 
-653 ELGLDTA
+653 
-660 TIVNGV
+660 
-666 DAIVSGTV
+666 
-674 TFLSQSLTE
+674 
-683 LDFSAV
+683 
-689 TDYDDVASVLQTAL
+689 
-703 RATSSTDL
+703 
-711 DNVEV
+711 
-716 DYDGSLFVVT
+716 FVVT

-753 TATIVNGVDAIVS
+753 TATIVNGVDAIK
-766 GTVTFLSQSL
+766 
-776 TGLDFS
+776 
-782 AVTDYD
+782 
-788 DVASVLQ
+788 
-795 DALRA
+795 
-800 ASVTALASV
+800 
-809 EVAYQGGVFV
+809 
-819 VIIPLD
+819 
-825 SQGAATSVSGAFTGD
+825 
-840 NADELGLDTAT
+840 
-851 IVDGVSSIQ
+851 

-871 TGLDFSA
+871 TGLDFSS
-878 VTDYDGVA
+878 VTDLDDVA
-886 SALQTALRA
+886 SVLQTALRATSATDLDNVEVAYDSAVSAFVVTLPLDSSGVVPTASAAFTGDDADELGLDTATIVNGVDTIVSGTVTFLSQTLTGLDFSSVTDLDDVASVLQTALRA

-903 VEVAYDSDASVF
+903 VEVAYDSAASAFVVTLPLDSSGVVPTASAAFTGTESDELGLDTATIVNGVDAIQSGTVTFLSQTLTSLDFSAVTDYDEVASVLQTALRAISSTDLDNVEVVYDSAASVF
-915 VVTIPLDSNGA
+915 VVTIPLASNGA

-969 GLDFSSVTDYDDVAS
+969 GLDFSAVTDYDEVAS
-984 VLQTALRG
+984 VLQTALR
-992 ATGTTLD
+992 AASVTALAS
-999 DVEVAYDSD
+999 VEVAYQGGV
-1008 ASAFVVTIP
+1008 FVVIIP
-1017 LAADGSAT
+1017 LDSSGVAT
-1025 AVTAAFTGAT
+1025 SVSGAFTGDD
-1035 ADEVGL
+1035 ADELGL

-1050 DTITVGSVTFHG
+1050 DTITAGSVTFHA

-1112 LGLDGSATEVTEA
+1112 LGLDGSATEVSGP
-1125 FTGDTADE
+1125 FTGEHADE

-1166 AVSYD
+1166 ADSYD

-1247 RGQASEP
+1247 QGQASEP

-1269 YFVTVDSSITA
+1269 YFVTVDSSITTG
-1280 SADLLSLSRWV
+1280 ADLLSLSRWV
-1291 QAKAHMLALDVVD
+1291 QAKTHMLALDVVD

-1351 FDGQNALITPKFKSL
+1351 FEGQNTLITPKFKSL
-1366 PGTTPDIVTTAQKE
+1366 PGTSPDVVTTAHKG

-1396 AIFAEGWTQAGDWI
+1396 AIFAEGWTQSGDWI

-1422 IQTEVYNLLR
+1422 MQSEVYNLLR

-1472 AVANDIRLASNNP
+1472 AVANNIRLASNNP
-1485 AFEGF
+1485 AFDGF

-1522 KGSGAMHHVTIGLVF
+1522 KGSGAMHHITIGLVF

>member
-28 TLLFTTDPTLDAGAG
+28 TLLLTTDPTLDAGAG
-43 RVRVFA
+43 RVGVFA
-49 SMDEVARTFAADSG
+49 SMDEVARTFTPGTGS
-63 PYQAA
+63 YKAA

-97 GIPRALEQITGSP
+97 GSPRALEQITGSP
-110 TVVRGSGIVASLD
+110 TVVRGSGTVASLD

-130 VLTGAGMVSDLVNFY
+130 VLTG
-145 GRATVLT
+145 T
-152 GAGTVADLV
+152 GAVADLV

-166 ATVLTGAGTVA
+166 ATVVTGT
-177 DLVNFHGRATVLTGA
+177 

-220 HGRST
+220 
-225 VLTGTGTVADLVNFH
+225 
-240 GRSTVLT
+240 
-247 GTGTVADLVN
+247 
-257 FYGRATVLTGTGTVA
+257 YGRATVVTGTGTVA

-302 LDGVASTLQAALRA
+302 LDGVASTLQ
-316 TSATSLDEV
+316 
-325 EVAYDSTA
+325 
-333 SAFVVTLPLDSSTGV
+333 
-348 VPTASAAFTGDDA
+348 
-361 DELGL
+361 
-366 DTATIVNGVDAIVS
+366 
-380 GTVTF
+380 
-385 LSQSLTGLDFSAVTD
+385 
-400 YDDVASVLQT
+400 T

-422 VEVAYDST
+422 VEVTHDGA
-430 ASAFVVTLPLDSS
+430 AFVVTLPLDS
-443 TGVVP
+443 
-448 TASAAFTGTESDELG
+448 
-463 LDTATI
+463 
-469 VNGVDAIVSGTVTF
+469 
-483 LSQSLTGLDFSA
+483 
-495 VTDYDDVASVLQT
+495 
-508 ALRATSSTDLDN
+508 
-520 VEVDYD
+520 
-526 GSLFVVTLPLDSS
+526 
-539 GVVPTASAAF
+539 
-549 TGDDADELG
+549 
-558 LDTATIINGVDAIKS
+558 
-573 GTVTFLSQTLTG
+573 
-585 LDFSSVTDYD
+585 
-595 DVAST
+595 
-600 LQAALRATSST
+600 
-611 DLDNVEVAYDST
+611 
-623 ASAFVVTL
+623 
-631 PLDSS
+631 
-636 TGVVPT
+636 
-642 ASAAFTGTESD
+642 
-653 ELGLDTA
+653 
-660 TIVNGV
+660 
-666 DAIVSGTV
+666 
-674 TFLSQSLTE
+674 
-683 LDFSAV
+683 
-689 TDYDDVASVLQTAL
+689 
-703 RATSSTDL
+703 
-711 DNVEV
+711 
-716 DYDGSLFVVT
+716 
-726 LPLDSSGVVP
+726 SSGVVP

-766 GTVTFLSQSL
+766 GTVTFLGQTL
-776 TGLDFS
+776 TGLDFSGVTDYDDVASELQTALRATSATSLDEVEVVYDGSVFVVTIPLDSSGAATSVSAAFTGSESDELGLDTATIADGVSAIQSGSVTLLDETFSSLDFS

-825 SQGAATSVSGAFTGD
+825 SQGAATSVSAAFTGD
-840 NADELGLDTAT
+840 DADELGLDTAT
-851 IVDGVSSIQ
+851 IVNGVDAIV

-871 TGLDFSA
+871 TGLDFS
-878 VTDYDGVA
+878 
-886 SALQTALRA
+886 
-895 TSATSLDE
+895 
-903 VEVAYDSDASVF
+903 
-915 VVTIPLDSNGA
+915 
-926 ATSVSAAFTGSE
+926 
-938 SDELGL
+938 
-944 DTATIVDGVSA
+944 
-955 IQSGS
+955 
-960 VTLLDETFS
+960 
-969 GLDFSSVTDYDDVAS
+969 SVTDYDEVAS

-999 DVEVAYDSD
+999 AVEVVYDSD

-1025 AVTAAFTGAT
+1025 AVSAAFTGAT

-1050 DTITVGSVTFHG
+1050 DTITAGSVTFHG
-1062 ASLTGLDLSSVAGYD
+1062 ANLTGLDFSSVAGYD

-1093 TLDAVEVE
+1093 TLEAVEVE
-1101 HDGSQFVLTLP
+1101 HDDSQFVLTLP
-1112 LGLDGSATEVTEA
+1112 LGLDGSATEVSGP
-1125 FTGDTADE
+1125 FTGEHADE

-1154 WHGSSISVDFTG
+1154 WHGSSIPVDFTG
-1166 AVSYD
+1166 ADSYD

-1185 AAARADLRSATVEF
+1185 ASARADLRSATVEF

-1214 SGDPYAINGFMADD
+1214 SGDPYVINGFMADD
-1228 AQEPASALGLDS
+1228 AQEPASALGLDN
-1240 TSGGGIV
+1240 TSGGGIAQ
-1247 RGQASEP
+1247 GQASET

-1269 YFVTVDSSITA
+1269 YFVTVDPSITTG
-1280 SADLLSLSRWV
+1280 ADLLSLSRWV
-1291 QAKAHMLALDVVD
+1291 QTKAHMLALDVMD

-1336 DGKALSLAGRLSSVN
+1336 DSKALSLAGRLSSVN
-1351 FDGQNALITPKFKSL
+1351 FDGEDTLITPKFKSL
-1366 PGTTPDIVTTAQKE
+1366 PSTVSDIVTTAQKK

-1396 AIFAEGWTQAGDWI
+1396 AIFAEGWTQSGDWI
-1410 DVRYWLDWITKA
+1410 DVRYWLDWIISA
-1422 IQTEVYNLLR
+1422 IQDEVYNLLR

-1472 AVANDIRLASNNP
+1472 AVANDIRLAINNP
-1485 AFEGF
+1485 DFDGF
-1490 LPTGYLVV
+1490 LTRGYLVV
-1498 IGSIAD
+1498 VGSIAD
-1504 QLQID
+1504 QLEQD
-1509 RDARRSPTIRVWL
+1509 RNARKAPPARVWIT
-1522 KGSGAMHHVTIGLVF
+1522 GSGAMHSATIILTFAG
-1537 TG
+1537 

>member
-1 MTLGIQDIVE
+1 MTLSIQDIVE

-28 TLLFTTDPTLDAGAG
+28 TLLLTTDPTLDAGAG

-49 SMDEVARTFAADSG
+49 SMDEVARTFTPGSG
-63 PYQAA
+63 SYQAA

-97 GIPRALEQITGSP
+97 GSPRALEQITGSP
-110 TVVRGSGIVASLD
+110 TVVRGSGTVASLD
-123 TFHGRAT
+123 TFHGRVT
-130 VLTGAGMVSDLVNFY
+130 VVTGTGM
-145 GRATVLT
+145 
-152 GAGTVADLV
+152 
-161 NFHGR
+161 
-166 ATVLTGAGTVA
+166 
-177 DLVNFHGRATVLTGA
+177 
-192 GTVADL
+192 VADL

-220 HGRST
+220 HGRAT
-225 VLTGTGTVADLVNFH
+225 VVTGTGTVASLDTFH
-240 GRSTVLT
+240 
-247 GTGTVADLVN
+247 
-257 FYGRATVLTGTGTVA
+257 GRATVVTGTGTVA

-279 ITSGTVTFLGQ
+279 ITAGTVTFLGQ
-290 TVTGLDFSSDTD
+290 TVTGLDFSSDND
-302 LDGVASTLQAALRA
+302 LDDVASTLQTALRA
-316 TSATSLDEV
+316 TSSTDLDNV
-325 EVAYDSTA
+325 EVTHDGA
-333 SAFVVTLPLDSSTGV
+333 AFVVTLPLDSSTGV

-385 LSQSLTGLDFSAVTD
+385 LSETVTGLDFSSVTD

-422 VEVAYDST
+422 AEVTHDGD
-430 ASAFVVTLPLDSS
+430 ASP
-443 TGVVP
+443 
-448 TASAAFTGTESDELG
+448 
-463 LDTATI
+463 
-469 VNGVDAIVSGTVTF
+469 
-483 LSQSLTGLDFSA
+483 
-495 VTDYDDVASVLQT
+495 
-508 ALRATSSTDLDN
+508 
-520 VEVDYD
+520 
-526 GSLFVVTLPLDSS
+526 
-539 GVVPTASAAF
+539 
-549 TGDDADELG
+549 
-558 LDTATIINGVDAIKS
+558 
-573 GTVTFLSQTLTG
+573 
-585 LDFSSVTDYD
+585 
-595 DVAST
+595 
-600 LQAALRATSST
+600 
-611 DLDNVEVAYDST
+611 
-623 ASAFVVTL
+623 
-631 PLDSS
+631 
-636 TGVVPT
+636 
-642 ASAAFTGTESD
+642 
-653 ELGLDTA
+653 
-660 TIVNGV
+660 
-666 DAIVSGTV
+666 
-674 TFLSQSLTE
+674 
-683 LDFSAV
+683 
-689 TDYDDVASVLQTAL
+689 
-703 RATSSTDL
+703 
-711 DNVEV
+711 
-716 DYDGSLFVVT
+716 FVVT

-766 GTVTFLSQSL
+766 GTVTFLSQTL
-776 TGLDFS
+776 TSLDFS
-782 AVTDYD
+782 SVTDYD
-788 DVASVLQ
+788 DVATTLQ
-795 DALRA
+795 TALRA
-800 ASVTALASV
+800 TSSTDLDNV
-809 EVAYQGGVFV
+809 EVAYDSTASAFV
-819 VIIPLD
+819 VTLPLD
-825 SQGAATSVSGAFTGD
+825 SSGVVPTASAAFTGD
-840 NADELGLDTAT
+840 DADELGLDTAT
-851 IVDGVSSIQ
+851 IVNGVDAIV

-871 TGLDFSA
+871 TSLDFSSVTDYDDVATTLQTALRATSSTDLDNVEVAYDSTASAFVVTLPLDSSGVVPTASAAFTGDDADELGLDTATIVNGVDAITSGSVTFLSQTVTGLDFSA

-886 SALQTALRA
+886 SVLQTGLRG
-895 TSATSLDE
+895 TSSADLAE
-903 VEVAYDSDASVF
+903 VEVAYVDEGF
-915 VVTIPLDSNGA
+915 VVALSLHSSGA
-926 ATSVSAAFTGSE
+926 
-938 SDELGL
+938 
-944 DTATIVDGVSA
+944 
-955 IQSGS
+955 
-960 VTLLDETFS
+960 
-969 GLDFSSVTDYDDVAS
+969 
-984 VLQTALRG
+984 
-992 ATGTTLD
+992 
-999 DVEVAYDSD
+999 
-1008 ASAFVVTIP
+1008 
-1017 LAADGSAT
+1017 
-1025 AVTAAFTGAT
+1025 
-1035 ADEVGL
+1035 
-1041 DTVTIEDGI
+1041 
-1050 DTITVGSVTFHG
+1050 
-1062 ASLTGLDLSSVAGYD
+1062 
-1077 DVAAVVQNAL
+1077 
-1087 RGSSVA
+1087 
-1093 TLDAVEVE
+1093 
-1101 HDGSQFVLTLP
+1101 
-1112 LGLDGSATEVTEA
+1112 ATEVTEA

-1133 LGLDTVDI
+1133 LSLDTVDI

-1166 AVSYD
+1166 ADSYD

-1199 DPVGFFRVRLGFDST
+1199 DPVGFLRVRLGFDST
-1214 SGDPYAINGFMADD
+1214 SGDPYDINGFMADD

-1247 RGQASEP
+1247 QGQASEP

-1269 YFVTVDSSITA
+1269 YFVTVDSSITTG
-1280 SADLLSLSRWV
+1280 ADLLSLARWV
-1291 QAKAHMLALDVVD
+1291 QTKAHMLALDVVD

-1336 DGKALSLAGRLSSVN
+1336 DSKALSLAGRLSSVN

-1422 IQTEVYNLLR
+1422 IQNEVYSLLR

-1472 AVANDIRLASNNP
+1472 AVANDIRLATNNP
-1485 AFEGF
+1485 TFEGF
-1490 LPTGYLVV
+1490 LATGYLVA

-1522 KGSGAMHHVTIGLVF
+1522 KGSGAMHHITIGLVF

>member
-11 VRAQITPRGA
+11 VKAQIRPRGA

-28 TLLFTTDPTLDAGAG
+28 TLLLTTDPTLDAGAG

-49 SMDEVARTFAADSG
+49 SMDEVARVFTADSV

-97 GIPRALEQITGSP
+97 GSPASLETFHGRA
-110 TVVRGSGIVASLD
+110 TVVRGSGTVASLD
-123 TFHGRAT
+123 AFHGRAT
-130 VLTGAGMVSDLVNFY
+130 VLTGAGMV
-145 GRATVLT
+145 
-152 GAGTVADLV
+152 ADLV

-166 ATVLTGAGTVA
+166 ATVVTGT
-177 DLVNFHGRATVLTGA
+177 

-220 HGRST
+220 HGRAT
-225 VLTGTGTVADLVNFH
+225 VVTGTGTVASLDTFH
-240 GRSTVLT
+240 
-247 GTGTVADLVN
+247 
-257 FYGRATVLTGTGTVA
+257 GRATVVTGTGTVA

-279 ITSGTVTFLGQ
+279 ITSGTVTFLSQ

-302 LDGVASTLQAALRA
+302 LDGVASTLQ
-316 TSATSLDEV
+316 
-325 EVAYDSTA
+325 
-333 SAFVVTLPLDSSTGV
+333 
-348 VPTASAAFTGDDA
+348 
-361 DELGL
+361 
-366 DTATIVNGVDAIVS
+366 
-380 GTVTF
+380 
-385 LSQSLTGLDFSAVTD
+385 
-400 YDDVASVLQT
+400 T

-422 VEVAYDST
+422 VEVVYDSA

-443 TGVVP
+443 GVVP

-469 VNGVDAIVSGTVTF
+469 VNGVDAIKSGTVTF
-483 LSQSLTGLDFSA
+483 LSQTLTGLDFSA

-526 GSLFVVTLPLDSS
+526 STGAAFVVTIPLDSS
-539 GVVPTASAAF
+539 G
-549 TGDDADELG
+549 E
-558 LDTATIINGVDAIKS
+558 
-573 GTVTFLSQTLTG
+573 
-585 LDFSSVTDYD
+585 
-595 DVAST
+595 
-600 LQAALRATSST
+600 ATS
-611 DLDNVEVAYDST
+611 V
-623 ASAFVVTL
+623 
-631 PLDSS
+631 
-636 TGVVPT
+636 
-642 ASAAFTGTESD
+642 SAAFTGTESD

-666 DAIVSGTV
+666 DAIQSGTV
-674 TFLSQSLTE
+674 TFLSQTVTS

-689 TDYDDVASVLQTAL
+689 TDYDGVASVLQTAL
-703 RATSSTDL
+703 RATSATSL
-711 DNVEV
+711 DEVEV
-716 DYDGSLFVVT
+716 AYDGSVFVVT
-726 LPLDSSGVVP
+726 LPLDSSGAATSV
-736 TASAAFTGDD
+736 SAAFTGDD

-753 TATIVNGVDAIVS
+753 TATIVNGVDAIQS
-766 GTVTFLSQSL
+766 GTVTFLSQTVTS
-776 TGLDFS
+776 LDFS

-825 SQGAATSVSGAFTGD
+825 SQGAATSVSAAFTGTES
-840 NADELGLDTAT
+840 DELGLDTAT
-851 IVDGVSSIQ
+851 IVNGVDAIV

-878 VTDYDGVA
+878 VTDYD
-886 SALQTALRA
+886 
-895 TSATSLDE
+895 
-903 VEVAYDSDASVF
+903 
-915 VVTIPLDSNGA
+915 
-926 ATSVSAAFTGSE
+926 
-938 SDELGL
+938 
-944 DTATIVDGVSA
+944 
-955 IQSGS
+955 
-960 VTLLDETFS
+960 
-969 GLDFSSVTDYDDVAS
+969 DVAA

-999 DVEVAYDSD
+999 AVEVSYDSD

-1025 AVTAAFTGAT
+1025 AVIAAFTGAT

-1041 DTVTIEDGI
+1041 GTVTIEDGI
-1050 DTITVGSVTFHG
+1050 DTITAGSVTFHG
-1062 ASLTGLDLSSVAGYD
+1062 ASLAGLDFSSVAGYD

-1093 TLDAVEVE
+1093 ILDAVEVE

-1112 LGLDGSATEVTEA
+1112 LGLDGFATEVSGP
-1125 FTGDTADE
+1125 FTGEHADE
-1133 LGLDTVDI
+1133 LGLGTVEI
-1141 TAGVDGIGAGSLT
+1141 TAGVNGIGAGSLT
-1154 WHGSSISVDFTG
+1154 WQGYTISGLDFTG
-1166 AVSYD
+1166 AASYD
-1171 DVASTLQTALRAVR
+1171 DVANIVQTALRAVT
-1185 AAARADLRSATVEF
+1185 ASGRADLRSASVEY
-1199 DPVGFFRVRLGFDST
+1199 DPADFFRASLGFRT
-1214 SGDPYAINGFMADD
+1214 NGDPYPITGFKVDV
-1228 AQEPASALGLDS
+1228 AQGAASALGLDNA
-1240 TSGGGIV
+1240 SGGSIDPGH
-1247 RGQASEP
+1247 ASET
-1254 IEDAMDAISGLDDGW
+1254 IEDAMDSISGLDDGW
-1269 YFVTVDSSITA
+1269 YFVTVDSSITTG
-1280 SADLLSLSRWV
+1280 ADLLSLSRWV
-1291 QAKAHMLALDVVD
+1291 QAKVHMLALDVVD

-1336 DGKALSLAGRLSSVN
+1336 DSKALSLAGRLSSVN
-1351 FDGQNALITPKFKSL
+1351 FEGQNTLITPKFKSL
-1366 PGTTPDIVTTAQKE
+1366 PGTSPDIVTTAQKE

-1422 IQTEVYNLLR
+1422 MQSEVYNLLR

-1472 AVANDIRLASNNP
+1472 PVANDIRLASNNP
-1485 AFEGF
+1485 SFEGF

-1504 QLQID
+1504 QLQIH
-1509 RDARRSPTIRVWL
+1509 RDARVSPTIRVWL
-1522 KGSGAMHHVTIGLVF
+1522 KGSGAMHHITIGLVF

>member
-1 MTLGIQDIVE
+1 MTLSIQDIVE

-28 TLLFTTDPTLDAGAG
+28 TLLLTTDPTLDAAAG

-68 QVYFSQVPYP
+68 QVYSSQVPYP

-97 GIPRALEQITGSP
+97 GSPRALEQITGSP
-110 TVVRGSGIVASLD
+110 TVVRGSGTVASLD

-130 VLTGAGMVSDLVNFY
+130 VLTGAGMVAGLVNFY

-152 GAGTVADLV
+152 GTGTVADLV

-166 ATVLTGAGTVA
+166 ATVVTGTGTVA
-177 DLVNFHGRATVLTGA
+177 DLVDFHGRATVLTGT

-220 HGRST
+220 H
-225 VLTGTGTVADLVNFH
+225 
-240 GRSTVLT
+240 
-247 GTGTVADLVN
+247 
-257 FYGRATVLTGTGTVA
+257 GRATVLTGTGTVA

-302 LDGVASTLQAALRA
+302 LDGVASTLQ
-316 TSATSLDEV
+316 
-325 EVAYDSTA
+325 
-333 SAFVVTLPLDSSTGV
+333 
-348 VPTASAAFTGDDA
+348 
-361 DELGL
+361 
-366 DTATIVNGVDAIVS
+366 
-380 GTVTF
+380 
-385 LSQSLTGLDFSAVTD
+385 
-400 YDDVASVLQT
+400 
-410 ALRATSSTDLDN
+410 
-422 VEVAYDST
+422 
-430 ASAFVVTLPLDSS
+430 
-443 TGVVP
+443 
-448 TASAAFTGTESDELG
+448 
-463 LDTATI
+463 
-469 VNGVDAIVSGTVTF
+469 
-483 LSQSLTGLDFSA
+483 
-495 VTDYDDVASVLQT
+495 T

-526 GSLFVVTLPLDSS
+526 
-539 GVVPTASAAF
+539 SA
-549 TGDDADELG
+549 
-558 LDTATIINGVDAIKS
+558 
-573 GTVTFLSQTLTG
+573 
-585 LDFSSVTDYD
+585 
-595 DVAST
+595 
-600 LQAALRATSST
+600 
-611 DLDNVEVAYDST
+611 

-631 PLDSS
+631 PLDS
-636 TGVVPT
+636 
-642 ASAAFTGTESD
+642 
-653 ELGLDTA
+653 
-660 TIVNGV
+660 
-666 DAIVSGTV
+666 
-674 TFLSQSLTE
+674 
-683 LDFSAV
+683 
-689 TDYDDVASVLQTAL
+689 
-703 RATSSTDL
+703 
-711 DNVEV
+711 
-716 DYDGSLFVVT
+716 
-726 LPLDSSGVVP
+726 SSGVVP

-766 GTVTFLSQSL
+766 GTVTFLSQTL

-788 DVASVLQ
+788 GVASVLQ
-795 DALRA
+795 TALRGTD
-800 ASVTALASV
+800 SESLDEL
-809 EVAYQGGVFV
+809 EVAYDSDASVFV
-819 VIIPLD
+819 VTIPLD
-825 SQGAATSVSGAFTGD
+825 SSGVVPTANAAFTGD
-840 NADELGLDTAT
+840 DADELGLDTAT
-851 IVDGVSSIQ
+851 IVNGVDAIVSGTVTFLSQSLTGLDFSDVTDLDGVASVLQTALRATSSTDLDNAEVDYDSTASAFVVTLPLDSSGVVPTASAAFTGTESDELGLDTATIVNGVDAIKSGTVTFLSQ
-860 SGTVTFLSQTL
+860 TLTGLDFSDVTDLDDVASVLQTALRATSATSLDEVEVTYDSTASAFVVTLPLDSSSGVVPTASAAFTGDDADELGLDTATIVNGVDAIVSGTVTFLSQTL

-886 SALQTALRA
+886 SVLQTALRG
-895 TSATSLDE
+895 TDSESLDE
-903 VEVAYDSDASVF
+903 LEVAYDSDASVF

-926 ATSVSAAFTGSE
+926 ATNVSAAFTGSE

-955 IQSGS
+955 IVSGS

-969 GLDFSSVTDYDDVAS
+969 SLDFSAVTDYDDVAS

-999 DVEVAYDSD
+999 AVEVAYDRD

-1050 DTITVGSVTFHG
+1050 DTITAGSVTFHG

-1112 LGLDGSATEVTEA
+1112 LGLDGSATEVSGP
-1125 FTGDTADE
+1125 FTGEHADE

-1166 AVSYD
+1166 ADSYD

-1214 SGDPYAINGFMADD
+1214 SGDPYPITGFMADD

-1240 TSGGGIV
+1240 ISGGGIV
-1247 RGQASEP
+1247 QGQASEP

-1269 YFVTVDSSITA
+1269 YFVTVDSGIRLGS
-1280 SADLLSLSRWV
+1280 DLLSLSRWV
-1291 QAKAHMLALDVVD
+1291 QAKTHMLALDVVD

-1317 AQLSALEQQRTFL
+1317 AQLSALEQERTFL

-1336 DGKALSLAGRLSSVN
+1336 DSKALSLAGRLSSVN
-1351 FDGQNALITPKFKSL
+1351 FEGQNTLITPKFKSL
-1366 PGTTPDIVTTAQKE
+1366 PRTVSDIVTTAQKK

-1422 IQTEVYNLLR
+1422 TQNEVYTLLR
-1432 QHPTRVPQTAEGLA
+1432 HHPTRVPQTAEGLA

-1472 AVANDIRLASNNP
+1472 AVANNIRLASNNP
-1485 AFEGF
+1485 AFDGF
-1490 LPTGYLVV
+1490 LPTGYLVA